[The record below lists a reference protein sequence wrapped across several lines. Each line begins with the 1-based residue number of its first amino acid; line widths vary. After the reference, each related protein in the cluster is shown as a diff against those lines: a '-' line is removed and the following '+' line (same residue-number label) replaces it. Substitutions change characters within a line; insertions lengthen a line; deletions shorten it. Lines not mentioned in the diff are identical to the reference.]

1 MSEIEMELGE
11 LDAAL
16 EEATREKPCGC
27 GEGAFEDA
35 GLELG
40 MEGALD
46 VADVEAELEAAL
58 EGSLSAEEELEFA
71 AVEEERALTL
81 EELLAV
87 AQRYPGLR
95 ITLSFS
101 D

>member
-1 MSEIEMELGE
+1 MSEMEMELSE

-16 EEATREKPCGC
+16 EEVSREKPCGC
-27 GEGAFEDA
+27 GEASFDDV

-40 MEGALD
+40 LGEAPG
-46 VADVEAELEAAL
+46 VADVEAELEAAFQ
-58 EGSLSAEEELEFA
+58 GSLSAEEELEFA
-71 AVEEERALTL
+71 ALEEERALTL
-81 EELLAV
+81 DDLLAV

>member
-1 MSEIEMELGE
+1 MSEIEMELSD

-16 EEATREKPCGC
+16 EEASREKPCGC
-27 GEGAFEDA
+27 GEAASFEDV

-40 MEGALD
+40 EGLD
-46 VADVEAELEAAL
+46 VADVGAELEAAL

-71 AVEEERALTL
+71 ASEEERALTL